1 MRRPAAKGTKP
12 RKAQPISFPTPSAGL
27 ISNRNIALPQG
38 QAPGAAMLENWFP
51 TPQSTR
57 LRRGMVRRATLPG
70 NTPTRSLFTYINGV
84 TEELYAA
91 NDAGIWDVSTVQS
104 AYSQIISPSPGFIIG
119 PEAGYAIGWDSVD
132 PDDVTWTSTN
142 GYWSTVQYST
152 AGGSFLIGVNG
163 SDEGFIYDGTDW
175 DALGVTFPSPSTLT
189 TADLAFVWVYKN
201 RIYFIEKN
209 TLNVWYLPVDQ
220 IGGEL
225 TLLPMGGIFSRG
237 GNLLFGQSW
246 SLSSGGDGGLSEQCV
261 FVTTEGEVAVFQG
274 LSPDPNQGWEKVGV
288 YRAGK
293 PLGQRAWIKA
303 GGDLVIATSI
313 GFIPLSKAIDT
324 DYAALGLIAVSNPI
338 SDEWRQAVQQRGVDG
353 WHCELWAEGSMTI
366 IGTPTPDDL
375 QPLTLIVNAD
385 SGAWCRF
392 TNWQPFGMETFRGK
406 LFMGS
411 TNGRVQEAWVGGSD
425 EGRPY
430 TATALPLFYDSGTPF
445 QRKIARNAK
454 VTIRSSYPVNPRVTA
469 KFDWD
474 MNMPPAP
481 SASLIPVGNEWDNG
495 IWDESIW
502 NAEPGAF
509 LWQNNVSVGGSGY
522 AASVAVQIT
531 SSSLVPL
538 DAELV
543 RLDLTTET
551 ADVVS

>member
-1 MRRPAAKGTKP
+1 MRRPTAKGTKP

-38 QAPGAAMLENWFP
+38 QAPGAAMLDNWFP

-57 LRRGMVRRATLPG
+57 LRRGMVRKATLPSG
-70 NTPTRSLFTYINGV
+70 NPVQSMFTYTNGV
-84 TEELYAA
+84 TEQLFAS
-91 NDAGIWDVSTVQS
+91 DGTGIWDVSVVQN
-104 AYSQIISPSPGFIIG
+104 AYSQIISPSPGYIIG
-119 PEAGYAIGWDSVD
+119 PEAGYAIGWASVDGADSV
-132 PDDVTWTSTN
+132 WTATN
-142 GYWSTVQYST
+142 GNWSTVQYST

-163 SDEGFIYDGTDW
+163 VDDGFLYDGTDW
-175 DALGVTFPSPSTLT
+175 VSLGVTFPSPSTLDSS
-189 TADLAFVWVYKN
+189 DLIFTWAYN
-201 RIYFIEKN
+201 SRIYFIEKN
-209 TLNVWYLPVDQ
+209 TLNVWYLPADQ

-225 TLLPMGGIFSRG
+225 TLLPLGGIFNRG

-261 FVTTEGEVAVFQG
+261 FVTTEGEVAVYRG
-274 LSPDPNQGWEKVGV
+274 LSPDADQGWERVGV
-288 YRAGK
+288 YRVGK
-293 PLGQRAWIKA
+293 PLGRTAWIKA

-338 SDEWRQAVQQRGVDG
+338 TDQWREAVQNRGVDG
-353 WHCELWAEGSMTI
+353 WTCHLWAEGSMTI

-375 QPLTLIVNAD
+375 RPLTLVVNAD
-385 SGAWCRF
+385 SGAWGRF
-392 TNWQPFGMETFRGK
+392 TNWQPMCMETFTGR
-406 LFMGS
+406 LIMGS
-411 TNGRVQEAWVGGSD
+411 VQGRMQEAWVGGSD
-425 EGRPY
+425 EGQPY

-454 VTIRSSYPVNPRVTA
+454 VTIRSSYPVNPSVTA

-481 SASLIPVGNEWDNG
+481 SAPLIPIGNEWDNG